1 MGAGAKFS
9 IGLLLAAAIAVGCY
23 LGGRLTPAG
32 SGEAESGAFIGFEP
46 ATVNLGER
54 MWGQVIDVPLHF
66 VNHGENPIRIGAIHS
81 SCGCTIIDTDAYI
94 GQEIAPGG
102 ALDIA
107 AQMDTETN
115 PGNKTR
121 DVLLLG
127 EGANQRYTAT
137 IRLGVWGTWEL
148 SANEVDFG
156 QIALDEG
163 ELLPVNQAIEF
174 ISDTDALVGDPIV
187 RVPWLECT
195 LSRNETSPRK
205 ILFRLKPDQ
214 LTPGRHAASV
224 ILQTDCDIKPNSVV
238 TVRAVG
244 TRQLTPSPL
253 HVFLVGEEA
262 SVVTF
267 HDVRGQAVKLATV
280 EAPQAVS
287 ARITEDGR
295 LRIQANDAASIEE
308 SITIHVVS
316 DSGLHGDVRASVFE

>member
-9 IGLLLAAAIAVGCY
+9 IVLLLVATVAVGGY
-23 LGGRLTPAG
+23 LGLRSTPANPH
-32 SGEAESGAFIGFEP
+32 EAESQSRAGFEP
-46 ATVNLGER
+46 STVDLGER
-54 MWGQVIDVPLHF
+54 MWGQVIDIPLHF
-66 VNHGENPIRIGAIHS
+66 VNHTEKPIRVGAIHS
-81 SCGCTIIDTDAYI
+81 SCGCTIIDTAAYA
-94 GQEIAPGG
+94 GQEIAPGA

-115 PGNKTR
+115 PGDKVR

-127 EGANQRYTAT
+127 EGANQRFTAT
-137 IRLGVWGTWEL
+137 IHLRVWGTWEL
-148 SANEVDFG
+148 SANEIDFG

-174 ISDTDALVGDPIV
+174 ISESDALVGDPIV
-187 RVPWLECT
+187 REPWLECT
-195 LSRNETSPRK
+195 VSKKETSPRK

-238 TVRAVG
+238 TVRVVG

-253 HVFLVGEEA
+253 HVFLVGDEA

-267 HDVRGQAVKLATV
+267 HDVQGKTVRLATV
-280 EAPQAVS
+280 EAPEAVS
-287 ARITEDGR
+287 AHITDDGR
-295 LRIQANDAASIEE
+295 LRIQANDASTEE